1 MGWLRSELTYCTN
14 VHPANNQAQVMDIV
28 AGPLAR
34 VRQMR
39 DLPAMTGGLW
49 FSRNTARELLQQRN
63 LQRFVEG
70 LKQNAITLLTLN
82 GFPAIDF
89 HAPRIK
95 ETVYR
100 PDWADA
106 ARLEYTLDLAQIL
119 CTLLQPG
126 TGEGTISTVPLGFA
140 PDWNRHRQA
149 QALLALCRV
158 AEGLHRIH
166 QESGRRIR
174 LCLEM
179 EPGCALQDT
188 DSLIAFF
195 TRDLAECA
203 RQQGLAPHKIDDHLG
218 ICFDVCHQAVMFED
232 TYEAMRRIVDADIH
246 IGKIQ
251 LSSALELADPE
262 DDEARSALADFAE
275 AKYLHQ
281 SCCRDRQGRLHS
293 VLDLD
298 QAFDALPATAPWR
311 VHFHVP
317 IQAESLIS
325 DGLGTTQREIG
336 RTLDFLA
343 DHPGLHPHLEVETYT
358 WGVLPEAIRPA
369 GDRIVDGLSAE
380 LQWLEQQMRQRNLLL
395 DQAE

>member
-28 AGPLAR
+28 AGPLSR

-39 DLPAMTGGLW
+39 DLPTMTGGLW
-49 FSRNTARELLQQRN
+49 FSQNTARELLAKNN
-63 LQRFVEG
+63 LERFVES
-70 LKQNAITLLTLN
+70 LEQNSITLFTLN

-89 HAPRIK
+89 HSPRIK

-119 CTLLQPG
+119 CTLLDPG
-126 TGEGTISTVPLGFA
+126 ISEGTISTVPLGFG
-140 PDWNRHRQA
+140 PDWNRDRQA
-149 QALLALCRV
+149 QALQALCRIV
-158 AEGLHRIH
+158 VELDRIY
-166 QESGRRIR
+166 QENGKMIR

-179 EPGCALQDT
+179 EPGCALQDS
-188 DSLIAFF
+188 DSLIDFF
-195 TRDLAECA
+195 TRDLAGCA
-203 RQQGLAPHKIDDHLG
+203 QRLGLAQHLIDDHLG
-218 ICFDVCHQAVMFED
+218 VCFDVCHQAVMFED
-232 TYEAMRRIVDADIH
+232 TYESMRRIVDAGIH

-262 DDEARSALADFAE
+262 DDEARAALADFAE

-281 SCCRDRQGRLHS
+281 SCSRDRQGRLHS

-298 QAFDALPATAPWR
+298 QAFSALPATDPWR

-317 IQAESLIS
+317 IQAQSLIC
-325 DGLGTTQREIG
+325 DGLGTTQREIF
-336 RTLDFLA
+336 RTLDFLG
-343 DHPGLHPHLEVETYT
+343 DHPELHPHLEVETYT
-358 WGVLPEAIRPA
+358 WSVLPPAIRPDA
-369 GDRIVDGLSAE
+369 DSIVDGLAAE
-380 LQWLEQQMRQRNLLL
+380 LQWLETQMQQRELML
-395 DQAE
+395 DQRA